1 MSSLKRKLDDSPLH
15 SWECQLCGR
24 PATSACKGC
33 GAFYYCRPKH
43 QALHWKLHHHS
54 ECDRLKCQMRQSE
67 TLQQFPFTFTRETT
81 AKVDMLEVTECS
93 FLRSRGLHGQGIWR
107 RECACSQ
114 EDAAWGTLS
123 TTSCAWALPSS
134 SVPRLDTSPG
144 FEGAPPGIAD
154 WEAYYRL
161 RQLPL
166 DSPVALVL
174 DVALTLYHVLCTSFK
189 QQFAEAFLSKS
200 LLPLTV
206 HVLGAQRELD
216 QLDALR
222 ELSSLLPHALL
233 HIHFIGPD
241 VPRSRDSEEAATWT
255 TPHGDLGKEAPP
267 SGTGRVSLHH
277 GLYHAVRSKLPEAD
291 LVFAP
296 NAGIAAYPS
305 WLPTVDLF
313 AAFETPFF
321 ITDFC
326 EEAALLAVEILTAA
340 GVELDYQISPNPFR
354 RPFSKR
360 SNDNALPAYSN
371 GFLFGRTNRQSKQDD
386 CSKSNGVSP
395 VEQGVS

>member
-81 AKVDMLEVTECS
+81 AK
-93 FLRSRGLHGQGIWR
+93 SRGRSVGNPFDDLVRLG
-107 RECACSQ
+107 
-114 EDAAWGTLS
+114 
-123 TTSCAWALPSS
+123 SS
-134 SVPRLDTSPG
+134 ELLDTSPG

-206 HVLGAQRELD
+206 H
-216 QLDALR
+216 
-222 ELSSLLPHALL
+222 
-233 HIHFIGPD
+233 
-241 VPRSRDSEEAATWT
+241 
-255 TPHGDLGKEAPP
+255 
-267 SGTGRVSLHH
+267 
-277 GLYHAVRSKLPEAD
+277 
-291 LVFAP
+291 
-296 NAGIAAYPS
+296 
-305 WLPTVDLF
+305 DLF